1 MHDTAPVNE
10 LVRRAQAGRILRRE
24 EKVVLFYAVGLL
36 DEGCRAPRHSRTL
49 PGLSLRKV
57 QRQAA
62 RLKPAPISCLKIRE
76 LLPEITASVGCN
88 CSFDLRGGRYPSPVL
103 HAAPHLV
110 PVSDAFAP
118 PENAPV
124 RDVAR
129 RYIDLRLH
137 LEEMSTALGRLERE
151 LDARF
156 QKKKIHGLKIDRI
169 TLTREE
175 HEGRVAWRMEEP
187 DVRSLHTGTRTSLH
201 REGDRLVA
209 KKDGRSLQAL
219 HLFKLDQLVLFGSVF
234 LTPAALSTLLDRNID
249 TVFMTA
255 SGRYRGRLQPPFSK
269 NISLRR
275 DQFGR
280 LGDERFGLEIARS
293 IVSGKLANA
302 RTMLLRLNRSRQELD
317 LDNAVLSLKQLSGRA
332 SEAEDMDILRAW
344 KDGRPFFISK
354 GSRRVP
360 GRRVTFRRRVRRPPT
375 DPVNA
380 LLSLGYTFLFNAVM
394 ASVSAVGFD
403 PYLGCLHCVEYGRPS
418 LALDLMEEWRPVLV
432 DSLVLSVFNLGILT
446 LDDFVTVQASEQ
458 DVEEAEGADPLEDP
472 MEDDADRTSK
482 PRLPVRL
489 TDSGFRKF
497 ITQWERKINERI
509 RFHLTGRQLDYRGCI
524 EEQVRHLARVVRGE
538 EDRYRPMPWK

>member
-1 MHDTAPVNE
+1 MSVAY
-10 LVRRAQAGRILRRE
+10 IL
-24 EKVVLFYAVGLL
+24 
-36 DEGCRAPRHSRTL
+36 
-49 PGLSLRKV
+49 
-57 QRQAA
+57 
-62 RLKPAPISCLKIRE
+62 
-76 LLPEITASVGCN
+76 
-88 CSFDLRGGRYPSPVL
+88 
-103 HAAPHLV
+103 
-110 PVSDAFAP
+110 
-118 PENAPV
+118 
-124 RDVAR
+124 
-129 RYIDLRLH
+129 
-137 LEEMSTALGRLERE
+137 
-151 LDARF
+151 
-156 QKKKIHGLKIDRI
+156 
-169 TLTREE
+169 
-175 HEGRVAWRMEEP
+175 EP
-187 DVRSLHTGTRTSLH
+187 NTSLH

-332 SEAEDMDILRAW
+332 SEAEDMDILRGLE
-344 KDGRPFFISK
+344 GRAAVLYFEGFSK
-354 GSRRVP
+354 GFLVE
-360 GRRVTFRRRVRRPPT
+360 GVTFRRRVRRPPT